1 MLGKLV
7 VKPIVKPKE
16 CKLTSNILK
25 LGRICCKKSD
35 AYAKLGSVIA
45 YELWLSQQP
54 RLEKREQGAPVDL
67 VVIYCGPKV

>member
-1 MLGKLV
+1 M
-7 VKPIVKPKE
+7 
-16 CKLTSNILK
+16 
-25 LGRICCKKSD
+25 CCKKSE